1 MQTFMPHFNYKGF
14 QYIEVT
20 SSKPVDLA
28 KESLTG
34 YFMHS
39 DVPAVGSVR
48 SSNPTIDKIWTA
60 TNNSYLSN
68 LFGYPTDCP
77 QREKNGW
84 TGDAHIA
91 IETGLYSFDGI
102 TIYEKWMADHRDEQQ
117 PNGVLPSIIPTDG
130 WGYEWG
136 NGPDWTSTIA
146 IIPWN
151 IYLFYGDSKILAI
164 VMIIL
169 NGMWII

>member
-1 MQTFMPHFNYKGF
+1 
-14 QYIEVT
+14 
-20 SSKPVDLA
+20 
-28 KESLTG
+28 
-34 YFMHS
+34 MHS
-39 DVPAVGSVR
+39 DVPAVGNIV

-84 TGDAHIA
+84 TGDAQIA
-91 IETGLYSFDGI
+91 IETGLYNFDGI

-151 IYLFYGDSKILAI
+151 IYLFYGDSKLLI
-164 VMIIL
+164 VMIIS
-169 NGMWII
+169 NGM